1 MIDRS
6 FRWKALALAAL
17 LLFPTLVFAQSAGS
31 ALSGRVTDS
40 SGGAVPG
47 VTVTA
52 VNPQTGTTR
61 TTVTESDGSYR
72 LLALPIG
79 TYRVTAELSG
89 FATVTTENVQLNVAT
104 ERELNITLKQ
114 AAVTE
119 AITVTAES
127 PLVATEPSVG
137 TVVSQQEL
145 EGLPLNGRQFA
156 NLASLA
162 PGTQLSVNADPT
174 KPGQLTVAL
183 NGGSGRNVNYLI
195 DGGDNTDD
203 TIGGALQNF
212 NLEAVQEFKIQTM
225 QYKAEYGRSSGGVL
239 TVVTKTGTNDFQ
251 GSLYGFFRDKSLN
264 EKTETERLNHADK
277 GEYERKQYGGSFG
290 GPIVHDRAHF
300 FATYEKTDRDTTKT
314 IDTGGIYP
322 DLDGTG
328 TPLPFE
334 DELGTA
340 KVSLN
345 ATARQLVQVRYGY
358 QKNTDIYGTSPLYLP
373 SNQGTINNDY
383 KSILGSHAWTIGSDK
398 VNEFVYQW
406 TRFENSILPVSNDP
420 NLYFPSGVTV
430 GQNFNTPQTTH
441 QEKSQFKD
449 DFSWSSNLFGQRHA
463 FKGGINFIH
472 EPILGGDFTTGTSG
486 QFQMLE
492 DRADSPVGIIIQYGG
507 FLGDQTPVEQYNYYI
522 QDDWSFNDKLTL
534 NLGIRYDLWT
544 GFDLDQR
551 SNPLL
556 PLYKAAAAAHP
567 DVAWLQPFARGEAD
581 QLEDDDDNIAPRIGF
596 TYDLKGDAR
605 HIIRGGYG
613 LYYDFPYTNATT
625 LFPASALQS
634 DYRPIYYYED
644 SSGIRNANGT
654 FFRPGIDPL
663 PPNQGAGA
671 DLPNN
676 IAQKSWQAPQSEQLS
691 IGYSWQATN
700 WLGLTLDAVHI
711 DYKNIPF
718 RFRGNPRIGG
728 TRILEPATNN
738 NNIRV
743 WVGDGSAKYKGFNL
757 GFRARSGRFES
768 QGFYTWS
775 EATGNVLIGADEFRL
790 WDGAL
795 QPGVQTNALTTP
807 LDPYSS
813 AGFGPL
819 YTDARHR
826 VTVSTVYRAP
836 LGIDVA
842 GILRYRSALPY
853 TKLAGSDVNGDGY
866 NMDLASGTSHVQT
879 LRGDSFSQLDVRV
892 SKEFG
897 FGGDRGIELIGEIFN
912 LLNSKNPAGFN
923 GSVSSANFGKASV
936 YAGDAGQG
944 EQRLAQL
951 GLRLRF

>member
-1 MIDRS
+1 MKRLS
-6 FRWKALALAAL
+6 LRWIAVALAVAL
-17 LLFPTLVFAQSAGS
+17 LLPISLYAQASGS
-31 ALSGRVTDS
+31 TLSGRVTDA

-52 VNPQTGTTR
+52 TNASTGLQR
-61 TTVTESDGSYR
+61 TAVTDADGMYR
-72 LLALPIG
+72 LLALPVG
-79 TYRVTAELSG
+79 TYTVTAELSG
-89 FATVTTENVQLNVAT
+89 FATVKTESVQMNIAT
-104 ERELNITLKQ
+104 PRELNVTLKQ
-114 AAVTE
+114 AAVSE
-119 AITVTAES
+119 AITVTAEA
-127 PLVATEPSVG
+127 PLVATEPAVG

-183 NGGSGRNVNYLI
+183 NGGSGRNVNYII

-239 TVVTKTGTNDFQ
+239 TVVTKTGTNDFG
-251 GSLYGFFRDKSLN
+251 GSAYAFFRDKSLN

-277 GEYERKQYGGSFG
+277 GEYERKQYGASFG
-290 GPIVHDRAHF
+290 GPIVKDKAHF

-314 IDTGGIYP
+314 VSTGGIFP
-322 DLDGTG
+322 SLDGSAV
-328 TPLPFE
+328 PLPFE

-340 KVSLN
+340 KATWD
-345 ATARQLVQVRYGY
+345 ATARQLIQVRYGF

-383 KSILGSHAWTIGSDK
+383 KSILGSHSFTIGGDK
-398 VNEFVYQW
+398 LNEFVYQW
-406 TRFENSILPVSNDP
+406 TRFENAILPVSNDP
-420 NLYFPSGVTV
+420 NIYFPSGVTS

-449 DFSWSSNLFGQRHA
+449 DFSWSSNLMGRRND
-463 FKGGINFIH
+463 FKTGVNFIH

-486 QFQMLE
+486 QFQMLN
-492 DRADSPVGIIIQYGG
+492 DSATSPVGIIIQYGG
-507 FLGDQTPVEQYNYYI
+507 FLGDQTPVDQYNVYL
-522 QDDWSFNDKLTL
+522 QDDLNINPRLTL
-534 NLGIRYDLWT
+534 NLGVRYDLWT
-544 GFDLDQR
+544 GFDLDQTG
-551 SNPLL
+551 NPLL
-556 PLYKAAAAAHP
+556 PLYKRAAAAHP
-567 DVAWLQPFARGEAD
+567 EISWLEPFANGEAD
-581 QLEDDDDNIAPRIGF
+581 HLENDENNFAPRIGF
-596 TYDLKGDAR
+596 TYDVKGDSQ
-605 HIIRGGYG
+605 HIVRGGYG
-613 LYYDFPYTNATT
+613 IYYDFPYTNATS
-625 LFPASALQS
+625 LFPASAVQS

-644 SSGIRNANGT
+644 PNGIKNANGT

-663 PPNQGAGA
+663 PPNQGLGA

-676 IAQKSWQAPQSEQLS
+676 IAQKSWEAPESEQISL
-691 IGYSWQATN
+691 GYSWQARN
-700 WLGLTLDAVHI
+700 WLGLTFDAVHI

-718 RFRGNPRIGG
+718 RFRANPRVGG
-728 TRILEPATNN
+728 TRILQPDTNN
-738 NNIRV
+738 NNIRL
-743 WVGDGSAKYKGFNL
+743 WVGDGSATYKGFNI
-757 GFRARSGRFES
+757 GFHARASRFES

-775 EATGNVLIGADEFRL
+775 QADGNVLIGADEFRL

-795 QPGVQTNALTTP
+795 QPGVQTNALVNP
-807 LDPYSS
+807 LDPYSRENY
-813 AGFGPL
+813 GPL

-826 VTVSTVYRAP
+826 VTLSTVYRAP
-836 LGIDVA
+836 LGINVA

-853 TKLAGSDVNGDGY
+853 TKLAGSDINNDGY
-866 NMDLASGTSHVQT
+866 SMDLAPGVSHVQT
-879 LRGDSFSQLDVRV
+879 LRGDSFSQLDLRV
-892 SKEFG
+892 SKEFA
-897 FGGDRGIELIGEIFN
+897 FGGSFGLELIGEIFN

-923 GSVSSANFGKASV
+923 GSVSNANFGKASV